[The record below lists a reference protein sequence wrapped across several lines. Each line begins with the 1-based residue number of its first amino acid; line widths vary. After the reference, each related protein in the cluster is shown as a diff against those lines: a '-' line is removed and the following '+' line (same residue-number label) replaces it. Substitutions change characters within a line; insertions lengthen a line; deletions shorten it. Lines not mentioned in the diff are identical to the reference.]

1 MKGRTIQ
8 NDLHLV
14 QLVIEKVDSEAALI
28 NLDQSKLFK
37 RVAHRFLE
45 AVLASVC
52 FGLYF
57 RSWIRLLYASPVAV
71 VE

>member
-8 NDLHLV
+8 NDLRLV

-37 RVAHRFLE
+37 RVADRFLE
-45 AVLASVC
+45 AVLVSVC